1 MQVFLLKLSKYFIPL
16 LRSKGLSLEFN
27 NLPCKRP
34 RVLSI
39 NELFSP
45 KHNSPIT
52 VSLSVLFF
60 ESMKR
65 FLKKFTFF
73 LILALVLLIGAAAI
87 IAGFFEQQI
96 GRKLI
101 TEINR
106 QLDSELAVGDFELS
120 LLSGFPDAS
129 ANLHTVTLDDN
140 RKGTLME
147 ANNLSFRFGL
157 FSLFG
162 SNIKVHSVV
171 IEDGALFVH
180 IDKKGRSN
188 YDILKSGSEE
198 AEGSDLSISLNEAE
212 LRDVE
217 VIYIDDRAQQEV
229 KLLVKDALA
238 SGEFSSEE
246 FSLVSFANLTSEFIE
261 LPDGRYLAG
270 KDLDYDA
277 QIKVNLATGVYE
289 LENVDVGIEQNRF
302 SADGT
307 ITTKKQGTHF
317 DLNLVSK
324 ESSLKTMIGLLP
336 ESYRDYLKDFKSSGK
351 FVVTAKIDGVLDQK
365 RSPDMKVD
373 FKLTDGRISGPRLAH
388 SLKDVNFTAAFDN
401 SKKAKSVIEI
411 ADFKGYFNR
420 ELIQSKLKVSNLDDP
435 LIDFTVDGVL
445 PLASVHGLLDHPAI
459 KSGDGEIEIKN
470 FRLKGKYKDMLS
482 PSRIG
487 RVKTSG
493 VLEFDDAEL
502 KINKEKMVID
512 KGIIKL
518 IDNSMILKD
527 VEVEGAGSKFELDGK
542 FVNFLPVLFA
552 DLKNTKNAELKFKS
566 NLKADALDLDRL
578 IKMTKTDIEESV
590 VSRSVI
596 DSIHVE
602 ENLRLERFTKLLK
615 GSFNAKVKK
624 FNHNYIEGENFKG
637 VIDFENNEM
646 SIKGSTDAMD
656 GRFVLDGKMFF
667 EDRPYLEGKF
677 ICEQVDVQEFFRQ
690 SENFGQQVMQ
700 YRHVRGDMNA
710 KLAFSAKWAPD
721 GTFLYDDLRVYGDV
735 DIENGELYNFELFY
749 DFATYV
755 KLKDLKHIKF
765 TRLHNLFEIR
775 KSRLYIPAMFMQ
787 SNALNLTLSGEHRF
801 DNNFNYNIKIN
812 AGQVLF
818 SKFKKYNPDKRP
830 HKAKR
835 KGWFNL
841 YYRVFGNIE
850 KYKTKSDKKSV
861 KQNFSRSDRRKKT
874 IQKKLEAAFGKK
886 IATIDEP
893 KDWEDKSP
901 SDLDPDE
908 TTDDPEFIEGFTENG
923 EFLEET
929 VNIPGQPNN
938 NLPKP
943 KKKPN
948 AKDPVIPE
956 PDLGEEEDEFIEF
969 DPDGR

>member
-1 MQVFLLKLSKYFIPL
+1 
-16 LRSKGLSLEFN
+16 
-27 NLPCKRP
+27 
-34 RVLSI
+34 
-39 NELFSP
+39 
-45 KHNSPIT
+45 
-52 VSLSVLFF
+52 
-60 ESMKR
+60 MKR
-65 FLKKFTFF
+65 FVKKFTLF
-73 LILALVLLIGAAAI
+73 LIVALFLLIGTAAI

-106 QLDSELAVGDFELS
+106 QLDAELAVGDFELS
-120 LLSGFPDAS
+120 LLSGFPNAS

-147 ANNLSFRFGL
+147 AANLSFRFGL

-162 SNIKVHSVV
+162 SNIKVHSMV

-180 IDKKGRSN
+180 IDKKGRGN
-188 YDILKSGSEE
+188 YDILKKGTETDEEDSGSE
-198 AEGSDLSISLNEAE
+198 LSISLNEAE

-217 VIYIDDRAQQEV
+217 LIYVDDRAEQEV
-229 KLLVKDALA
+229 KMLVKDALA

-246 FSLVSFANLTSEFIE
+246 FSLVSFANLESEFIE
-261 LPDGRYLAG
+261 LPEGRYLAG
-270 KDLDYDA
+270 KNLDYDA

-302 SADGT
+302 SVDGT
-307 ITTKKQGTHF
+307 ITNKKQGTHF

-336 ESYRDYLKDFKSSGK
+336 EGYQDYLKGFNISGK

-365 RSPDMKVD
+365 RTPDMKVD
-373 FKLTDGRISGPRLAH
+373 FKLTDGRISGPKLAH

-401 SKKAKSVIEI
+401 SKKAKSIIEI

-435 LIDFTVDGVL
+435 YVDFTVDGVL

-470 FRLKGKYKDMLS
+470 FRLKGKYNDMLS

-502 KINKEKMVID
+502 KINKEKIIVD
-512 KGIIKL
+512 KGIVKL

-527 VEVEGAGSKFELDGK
+527 VEVEGAGSNFELDGK

-552 DLKNTKNAELKFKS
+552 DLENTKNAELIFQS

-578 IKMTKTDIEESV
+578 IRMTKTEIEGSI

-615 GSFNAKVKK
+615 GSFNAEVKK
-624 FNHNYIEGENFKG
+624 FNHNYIQGEKFKG
-637 VIDFENNEM
+637 VIEFENNEM
-646 SIKGSTDAMD
+646 SIKGSTNAMD

-667 EDRPYLEGKF
+667 KDRPYLEGKF

-690 SENFGQQVMQ
+690 AENFGQEVLQ

-710 KLAFSAKWAPD
+710 KMAFSAKWAPD

-735 DIENGELYNFELFY
+735 DIENGELYNFEMFY

-841 YYRVFGNIE
+841 YYRVYGNIE

-861 KQNFSRSDRRKKT
+861 KQNFAKSDRRKRT

-886 IATIDEP
+886 IATINEP
-893 KDWEDKSP
+893 KAWEDKSP
-901 SDLDPDE
+901 NEVDIEEP
-908 TTDDPEFIEGFTENG
+908 TDDPEFIEGFTENG

-929 VNIPGQPNN
+929 VHIPSQAE
-938 NLPKP
+938 K
-943 KKKPN
+943 KKKP
-948 AKDPVIPE
+948 APKKPEIPE
-956 PDLGEEEDEFIEF
+956 PDLDEEEEFIEF
-969 DPDGR
+969 DPDGD

>member
-1 MQVFLLKLSKYFIPL
+1 
-16 LRSKGLSLEFN
+16 
-27 NLPCKRP
+27 
-34 RVLSI
+34 
-39 NELFSP
+39 
-45 KHNSPIT
+45 
-52 VSLSVLFF
+52 
-60 ESMKR
+60 MKR
-65 FLKKFTFF
+65 FFKKFLLF
-73 LILALVLLIGAAAI
+73 LIVILVLLIGTAAV

-101 TEINR
+101 SEINR
-106 QLDSELAVGDFELS
+106 QLDAELAVGDFELS

-129 ANLHTVTLDDN
+129 ANLNTVTLDDN

-147 ANNLSFRFGL
+147 ADNLSFRFGL

-171 IEDGALFVH
+171 IEDGALFIH
-180 IDKKGRSN
+180 IDKKGRAN
-188 YDILKSGSEE
+188 YDILKKGAEETEDAATGSE
-198 AEGSDLSISLNEAE
+198 LSISLNEAE

-217 VIYIDDRAQQEV
+217 VIYVDDRARQEV

-246 FSLVSFANLTSEFIE
+246 FSLTSFASLKSEFIE
-261 LPDGRYLAG
+261 LSDGRYFAG
-270 KDLDYDA
+270 KNLDYDA
-277 QIKVNLATGVYE
+277 KIKVNLATGVYE

-302 SADGT
+302 SVDGT
-307 ITTKKQGTHF
+307 VVTTETKGSHF
-317 DLNLVSK
+317 DLKLVSK

-336 ESYRDYLKDFKSSGK
+336 ESYREYLKDFKSSGK
-351 FVVTAKIDGVLDQK
+351 FVVTASIDGVLDQK
-365 RSPDMKVD
+365 RTPDMKVD

-401 SKKAKSVIEI
+401 SKKAKSVFEI

-435 LIDFTVDGVL
+435 FIDFTVDGVL

-459 KSGDGEIEIKN
+459 KDGDGEIEIKN
-470 FRLKGKYKDMLS
+470 FRLKGKYNDMIN
-482 PSRIG
+482 PARIG

-518 IDNSMILKD
+518 IDNSMILKE
-527 VEVEGAGSKFELDGK
+527 VELEGAGSDLVLDGK

-552 DLKNTKNAELKFKS
+552 DLENTKNAELIFQS
-566 NLKADALDLDRL
+566 NLEADALDLDRL

-602 ENLRLERFTKLLK
+602 ENMRLERFTKLLK
-615 GSFNAKVKK
+615 GSFNAKIKK
-624 FNHNYIEGENFKG
+624 FNHNYIAGENFKG
-637 VIDFENNEM
+637 VIEFENNEM

-667 EDRPYLEGKF
+667 KDRPYLEGKF

-690 SENFGQQVMQ
+690 AENFGQEVLQ
-700 YRHVRGDMNA
+700 YRHVRGEMNA
-710 KLAFSAKWAPD
+710 KMAFSAKWAPD

-830 HKAKR
+830 QKAKR

-841 YYRVFGNIE
+841 YYRVFGNID

-861 KQNFSRSDRRKKT
+861 KQNFTKSDRRKKK
-874 IQKKLEAAFGKK
+874 IEKKLKAAFGKNV
-886 IATIDEP
+886 ATIEEP
-893 KDWEDKSP
+893 KEWKDSSGTN
-901 SDLDPDE
+901 SDYTDD

-929 VNIPGQPNN
+929 VIMPKEKSEIANPPDKKK
-938 NLPKP
+938 PKP
-943 KKKPN
+943 KQ
-948 AKDPVIPE
+948 PVIPE
-956 PDLGEEEDEFIEF
+956 PDLGEEEEFIEF
-969 DPDGR
+969 EPDGK

>member
-1 MQVFLLKLSKYFIPL
+1 MIVA
-16 LRSKGLSLEFN
+16 
-27 NLPCKRP
+27 
-34 RVLSI
+34 
-39 NELFSP
+39 
-45 KHNSPIT
+45 
-52 VSLSVLFF
+52 
-60 ESMKR
+60 
-65 FLKKFTFF
+65 
-73 LILALVLLIGAAAI
+73 LALLIGIAAI

-106 QLDSELAVGDFELS
+106 QLDAELAVGDFELS

-140 RKGTLME
+140 RKGTLIE

-180 IDKKGRSN
+180 IDKKGRAN
-188 YDILKSGSEE
+188 YDILKKETEEIEGETTGSE
-198 AEGSDLSISLNEAE
+198 LSISLNEAE

-229 KLLVKDALA
+229 KLLVNDALA

-246 FSLVSFANLTSEFIE
+246 FSLTSFANLKSEFIE
-261 LPDGRYLAG
+261 LSDGRYLAG
-270 KDLDYDA
+270 KNLDYDA
-277 QIKVNLATGVYE
+277 KIKVNLAAGVYE
-289 LENVDVGIEQNRF
+289 LENVDVGIEENRF
-302 SADGT
+302 KVDGT
-307 ITTKKQGTHF
+307 VVTTEKKGTHF

-336 ESYRDYLKDFKSSGK
+336 ESYRNYLKDFKSSGK
-351 FVVTAKIDGVLDQK
+351 FIVTAKIDGVLDQK
-365 RSPDMKVD
+365 QTPDMKVD
-373 FKLTDGRISGPRLAH
+373 FKLTDGRISGPKLGH

-401 SKKAKSVIEI
+401 SKKAKSVFEI

-435 LIDFTVDGVL
+435 YIDFTVDGVL

-470 FRLKGKYKDMLS
+470 FRLKGKYNDMIN
-482 PSRIG
+482 PARIR

-518 IDNSMILKD
+518 IDNSMILK
-527 VEVEGAGSKFELDGK
+527 EVKLEGAGSDLVLDGK

-552 DLKNTKNAELKFKS
+552 DLENTKNAELIFQS
-566 NLKADALDLDRL
+566 NLKADALDFDRL
-578 IKMTKTDIEESV
+578 IKMTKTDVEESI
-590 VSRSVI
+590 VSRSVM

-615 GSFNAKVKK
+615 GSFNAKIKK
-624 FNHNYIEGENFKG
+624 FNHNYIQGENFKG
-637 VIDFENNEM
+637 VIEFDNNEM

-667 EDRPYLEGKF
+667 KNKPYLEGKF

-690 SENFGQQVMQ
+690 AENFGQEVLQ
-700 YRHVRGDMNA
+700 YRHVRGEMNA
-710 KLAFSAKWAPD
+710 KMAFSAKWAPD

-735 DIENGELYNFELFY
+735 DIENGEMYNFELFY

-830 HKAKR
+830 QKAKR

-841 YYRVFGNIE
+841 YYRVYGNID
-850 KYKTKSDKKSV
+850 KYKTKSDKRSV
-861 KQNFSRSDRRKKT
+861 QQNFSKSDRRKRK

-893 KDWEDKSP
+893 EEWKDTGSASVD
-901 SDLDPDE
+901 SDD

-929 VNIPGQPNN
+929 VVM
-938 NLPKP
+938 PKDKKEEKPTP
-943 KKKPN
+943 KKKIKP
-948 AKDPVIPE
+948 KQPVIPE
-956 PDLGEEEDEFIEF
+956 PDLGEEEEEFIEF

>member
-1 MQVFLLKLSKYFIPL
+1 
-16 LRSKGLSLEFN
+16 
-27 NLPCKRP
+27 
-34 RVLSI
+34 
-39 NELFSP
+39 
-45 KHNSPIT
+45 
-52 VSLSVLFF
+52 
-60 ESMKR
+60 MKR
-65 FLKKFTFF
+65 FVKKFTLF
-73 LILALVLLIGAAAI
+73 LIVALFLLIGTAAI

-106 QLDSELAVGDFELS
+106 QLDAELAVGDFELS
-120 LLSGFPDAS
+120 LLSGFPNAS

-147 ANNLSFRFGL
+147 AANLSFRFGL

-162 SNIKVHSVV
+162 SNIKVHSMV

-180 IDKKGRSN
+180 IDKKGRVN
-188 YDILKSGSEE
+188 YDILKKGTETDEEDSGSE
-198 AEGSDLSISLNEAE
+198 LSISLNEAE

-217 VIYIDDRAQQEV
+217 LIYVDDRAEQEV
-229 KLLVKDALA
+229 KMLVKDALA

-246 FSLVSFANLTSEFIE
+246 FSLVSFANLESEFIE
-261 LPDGRYLAG
+261 LPEGRYLAG
-270 KDLDYDA
+270 KNLDYDA

-302 SADGT
+302 SVDGT
-307 ITTKKQGTHF
+307 ITNKKQGTHF

-336 ESYRDYLKDFKSSGK
+336 EGYQDYLKGFKSSGK

-365 RSPDMKVD
+365 RTPDMKVD
-373 FKLTDGRISGPRLAH
+373 FKLTDGRISGPKLAH

-401 SKKAKSVIEI
+401 SKKAKSIIEI

-435 LIDFTVDGVL
+435 YVDFTVDGVL

-470 FRLKGKYKDMLS
+470 FRLKGKYNDMLS

-502 KINKEKMVID
+502 KINKEKIIVD
-512 KGIIKL
+512 KGIVKL

-527 VEVEGAGSKFELDGK
+527 VEVEGAGSNFELDGK

-552 DLKNTKNAELKFKS
+552 DLENTKNAELIFQS

-578 IKMTKTDIEESV
+578 IRMTKTEIEGSI

-615 GSFNAKVKK
+615 GSFNAEVKK
-624 FNHNYIEGENFKG
+624 FNHNYIQGEKFKG
-637 VIDFENNEM
+637 VIEFENNEM
-646 SIKGSTDAMD
+646 SIKGSTNAMD

-667 EDRPYLEGKF
+667 KDRPYLEGKF

-690 SENFGQQVMQ
+690 AENFGQEVLQ

-710 KLAFSAKWAPD
+710 KMAFSAKWAPD

-735 DIENGELYNFELFY
+735 DIENGELYNFEMFY

-841 YYRVFGNIE
+841 YYRVYGNIE

-861 KQNFSRSDRRKKT
+861 KQNFAKSDRRKRT

-886 IATIDEP
+886 IATINEP
-893 KDWEDKSP
+893 KAWEDKSP
-901 SDLDPDE
+901 NELDIEEP
-908 TTDDPEFIEGFTENG
+908 TDDPEFIEGFTENG

-929 VNIPGQPNN
+929 VHIPSQAEKQPE
-938 NLPKP
+938 K
-943 KKKPN
+943 KKKP
-948 AKDPVIPE
+948 APKKTEIPE
-956 PDLGEEEDEFIEF
+956 PDLDEEEEFIEF
-969 DPDGR
+969 DPDGD

>member
-1 MQVFLLKLSKYFIPL
+1 
-16 LRSKGLSLEFN
+16 
-27 NLPCKRP
+27 
-34 RVLSI
+34 
-39 NELFSP
+39 
-45 KHNSPIT
+45 
-52 VSLSVLFF
+52 
-60 ESMKR
+60 MKR
-65 FLKKFTFF
+65 FVKKSLLF
-73 LILALVLLIGAAAI
+73 LIVALALLIGIAAI

-106 QLDSELAVGDFELS
+106 QLDAELAVGDFELS

-140 RKGTLME
+140 RKGTLIE

-180 IDKKGRSN
+180 IDKKGRAN
-188 YDILKSGSEE
+188 YDILKKETEEIEGETTGSE
-198 AEGSDLSISLNEAE
+198 LSISLNEAE

-229 KLLVKDALA
+229 KLLVNDALA

-246 FSLVSFANLTSEFIE
+246 FSLTSFANLKSEFIE
-261 LPDGRYLAG
+261 LSDGRYLAG
-270 KDLDYDA
+270 KNLDYDA
-277 QIKVNLATGVYE
+277 KIKVNLAAGVYE
-289 LENVDVGIEQNRF
+289 LENVDVGIEENRF
-302 SADGT
+302 KVDGT
-307 ITTKKQGTHF
+307 VVTTEKKGTHF

-336 ESYRDYLKDFKSSGK
+336 ESYRNYLKDFKSSGK
-351 FVVTAKIDGVLDQK
+351 FIVTAKIDGVLDQK
-365 RSPDMKVD
+365 QTPDMKVD
-373 FKLTDGRISGPRLAH
+373 FKLTDGRISGPKLGH

-401 SKKAKSVIEI
+401 SKKAKSVFEI

-435 LIDFTVDGVL
+435 YIDFTVDGVL

-470 FRLKGKYKDMLS
+470 FRLKGKYNDMIN
-482 PSRIG
+482 PARIR

-518 IDNSMILKD
+518 IDNSMILK
-527 VEVEGAGSKFELDGK
+527 EVKLEGAGSDLVLDGK

-552 DLKNTKNAELKFKS
+552 DLENTKNAELIFQS
-566 NLKADALDLDRL
+566 NLKADALDFDRL
-578 IKMTKTDIEESV
+578 IKMTKTDVEESI
-590 VSRSVI
+590 VSRSVM

-615 GSFNAKVKK
+615 GSFNAKIKK
-624 FNHNYIEGENFKG
+624 FNHNYIQGENFKG
-637 VIDFENNEM
+637 VIEFDNNEM

-667 EDRPYLEGKF
+667 KNKPYLEGKF

-690 SENFGQQVMQ
+690 AENFGQEVLQ
-700 YRHVRGDMNA
+700 YRHVRGEMNA
-710 KLAFSAKWAPD
+710 KMAFSAKWAPD

-735 DIENGELYNFELFY
+735 DIENGEMYNFELFY

-830 HKAKR
+830 QKAKR

-841 YYRVFGNIE
+841 YYRVYGNID
-850 KYKTKSDKKSV
+850 KYKTKSDKRSV
-861 KQNFSRSDRRKKT
+861 QQNFSKSDRRKRK

-893 KDWEDKSP
+893 EEWKDTGSASVD
-901 SDLDPDE
+901 SDD

-929 VNIPGQPNN
+929 VVM
-938 NLPKP
+938 PKDKKEEKPTP
-943 KKKPN
+943 KKKIKP
-948 AKDPVIPE
+948 KQPVIPE
-956 PDLGEEEDEFIEF
+956 PDLGEEEEEFIEF

>member
-1 MQVFLLKLSKYFIPL
+1 
-16 LRSKGLSLEFN
+16 
-27 NLPCKRP
+27 
-34 RVLSI
+34 
-39 NELFSP
+39 
-45 KHNSPIT
+45 
-52 VSLSVLFF
+52 
-60 ESMKR
+60 MKR
-65 FLKKFTFF
+65 FLKKFLLFS
-73 LILALVLLIGAAAI
+73 IVALALLIGIAAI

-106 QLDSELAVGDFELS
+106 QLDTELAVGDFELS
-120 LLSGFPDAS
+120 LLSGFPNAS

-180 IDKKGRSN
+180 IDKKGRAN
-188 YDILKSGSEE
+188 YDILKKGAEETEAEDTGSE
-198 AEGSDLSISLNEAE
+198 LSISLNEAE

-217 VIYIDDRAQQEV
+217 VIYVDDRAQQEI

-246 FSLVSFANLTSEFIE
+246 FSLTSFANLKSEFIE
-261 LPDGRYLAG
+261 LSDGRYLAG
-270 KDLDYDA
+270 KNLDYDA
-277 QIKVNLATGVYE
+277 NIKVNLATGVYE

-302 SADGT
+302 KVDGT
-307 ITTKKQGTHF
+307 VVTTETQGTHY

-351 FVVTAKIDGVLDQK
+351 FMVTAKIDGVLDKKQT
-365 RSPDMKVD
+365 PDVKVD
-373 FKLTDGRISGPRLAH
+373 FKLTNGRISGPRLAH

-401 SKKAKSVIEI
+401 SKKAKSVFEI

-435 LIDFTVDGVL
+435 YIDFTVDGVL

-459 KSGDGEIEIKN
+459 KGGDGEIEIKN
-470 FRLKGKYKDMLS
+470 FRLKGKYNDMIN
-482 PSRIG
+482 PNRIS

-502 KINKEKMVID
+502 RINKEKMVID

-518 IDNSMILKD
+518 IDNSMILKE
-527 VEVEGAGSKFELDGK
+527 VELEGAGSELVIDGK

-552 DLKNTKNAELKFKS
+552 DLENTKNAELIFKS
-566 NLKADALDLDRL
+566 NLKADALDFDRL

-590 VSRSVI
+590 VSRSVM

-615 GSFNAKVKK
+615 GSFNADIKK

-637 VIDFENNEM
+637 VIEFEKNEM

-667 EDRPYLEGKF
+667 KNRPYLEGKF

-690 SENFGQQVMQ
+690 AENFGQEVLQ
-700 YRHVRGDMNA
+700 YRHVRGEMNA

-735 DIENGELYNFELFY
+735 DIENGEMYNFELFY

-830 HKAKR
+830 QKAKR

-841 YYRVFGNIE
+841 YYRVFGNID

-861 KQNFSRSDRRKKT
+861 KQNFSKSDRRKKT
-874 IQKKLEAAFGKK
+874 IEKKLAAAFGKK
-886 IATIDEP
+886 IPTIDEP
-893 KDWEDKSP
+893 EEWKDTGSA
-901 SDLDPDE
+901 SSNMDE
-908 TTDDPEFIEGFTENG
+908 TTDDPEFIEGFTEDG

-929 VNIPGQPNN
+929 VVIPSNKSEKPGDKSAKPKDE
-938 NLPKP
+938 PKP
-943 KKKPN
+943 ITKKKIEP
-948 AKDPVIPE
+948 KKPVIPE
-956 PDLGEEEDEFIEF
+956 PDLGEEEFIEF
-969 DPDGR
+969 EPDGRR

>member
-1 MQVFLLKLSKYFIPL
+1 MIVA
-16 LRSKGLSLEFN
+16 
-27 NLPCKRP
+27 
-34 RVLSI
+34 
-39 NELFSP
+39 
-45 KHNSPIT
+45 
-52 VSLSVLFF
+52 
-60 ESMKR
+60 
-65 FLKKFTFF
+65 
-73 LILALVLLIGAAAI
+73 LALLIGIAAI

-106 QLDSELAVGDFELS
+106 QLDAELAVGDFELS
-120 LLSGFPDAS
+120 LLSGFPNAS

-140 RKGTLME
+140 RKGTLIE

-180 IDKKGRSN
+180 IDKKGRAN
-188 YDILKSGSEE
+188 YDILKKETEEIEGETTGSE
-198 AEGSDLSISLNEAE
+198 LSISLNEAE

-229 KLLVKDALA
+229 KLLVNDALA

-246 FSLVSFANLTSEFIE
+246 FSLTSFANLKSEFIE
-261 LPDGRYLAG
+261 LSDGRYLAG
-270 KDLDYDA
+270 KNLDYDA
-277 QIKVNLATGVYE
+277 KIKVNLAAGVYE
-289 LENVDVGIEQNRF
+289 LENVDVGIEENRF
-302 SADGT
+302 KVDGT
-307 ITTKKQGTHF
+307 VVTTEKKGTHF

-336 ESYRDYLKDFKSSGK
+336 ESYRNYLKDFKSSGK
-351 FVVTAKIDGVLDQK
+351 FIVTAKIDGVLDQK
-365 RSPDMKVD
+365 QTPDMKVD
-373 FKLTDGRISGPRLAH
+373 FKLTDGRISGPKLGH

-401 SKKAKSVIEI
+401 SKKAKSVFEI

-435 LIDFTVDGVL
+435 YIDFTVDGVL

-470 FRLKGKYKDMLS
+470 FRLKGKYNDMIN
-482 PSRIG
+482 PARIG

-518 IDNSMILKD
+518 IDNSMILK
-527 VEVEGAGSKFELDGK
+527 EVKLEGAGSDLVLDGK

-552 DLKNTKNAELKFKS
+552 DLENTKNAELIFQS
-566 NLKADALDLDRL
+566 NLKADALDFDRL
-578 IKMTKTDIEESV
+578 IKMTKTDVEESI
-590 VSRSVI
+590 VSRSVM

-615 GSFNAKVKK
+615 GSFNAKIKK
-624 FNHNYIEGENFKG
+624 FNHNYIQGENFKG
-637 VIDFENNEM
+637 VIEFDNNEM

-667 EDRPYLEGKF
+667 KNKPYLEGKF

-690 SENFGQQVMQ
+690 AENFGQEVLQ
-700 YRHVRGDMNA
+700 YRHVRGEMNA
-710 KLAFSAKWAPD
+710 KMAFSAKWAPD

-735 DIENGELYNFELFY
+735 DIENGEMYNFELFY

-830 HKAKR
+830 QKAKR

-841 YYRVFGNIE
+841 YYRVYGNID
-850 KYKTKSDKKSV
+850 KYKTKSDKRSV
-861 KQNFSRSDRRKKT
+861 QQNFSKSDRRKRK

-893 KDWEDKSP
+893 EEWKDTGSASVD
-901 SDLDPDE
+901 SDD

-929 VNIPGQPNN
+929 VVM
-938 NLPKP
+938 PKDKKEEKPTP
-943 KKKPN
+943 KKKIKP
-948 AKDPVIPE
+948 KQPVIPE
-956 PDLGEEEDEFIEF
+956 PDLGEEEEEFIEF

>member
-1 MQVFLLKLSKYFIPL
+1 
-16 LRSKGLSLEFN
+16 
-27 NLPCKRP
+27 
-34 RVLSI
+34 
-39 NELFSP
+39 
-45 KHNSPIT
+45 
-52 VSLSVLFF
+52 
-60 ESMKR
+60 MKR
-65 FLKKFTFF
+65 FLKKFLLFS
-73 LILALVLLIGAAAI
+73 IVALALLIGIAAI

-106 QLDSELAVGDFELS
+106 QLDTELAVGDFELS
-120 LLSGFPDAS
+120 LLSGFPNAS

-180 IDKKGRSN
+180 IDKKGRAN
-188 YDILKSGSEE
+188 YDILKKGAEETEAEDTGSE
-198 AEGSDLSISLNEAE
+198 LSISLNEAE

-217 VIYIDDRAQQEV
+217 VIYVDDRAQQEI

-246 FSLVSFANLTSEFIE
+246 FSLTSFANLKSEFIE
-261 LPDGRYLAG
+261 LSDGRYLAG
-270 KDLDYDA
+270 KNLDYDA
-277 QIKVNLATGVYE
+277 NIKVNLATGVYE

-302 SADGT
+302 KVDGT
-307 ITTKKQGTHF
+307 VVTTETQGTHY

-351 FVVTAKIDGVLDQK
+351 FMVTAKIDGVLDKKQT
-365 RSPDMKVD
+365 PDVKVD
-373 FKLTDGRISGPRLAH
+373 FKLTNGRISGPRLAH

-401 SKKAKSVIEI
+401 SKKAKSVFEI

-435 LIDFTVDGVL
+435 YIDFTVDGVL

-459 KSGDGEIEIKN
+459 KGGDGEIEIKN
-470 FRLKGKYKDMLS
+470 FRLKGKYNDMIN
-482 PSRIG
+482 PNRIS

-502 KINKEKMVID
+502 RINKEKMVID

-518 IDNSMILKD
+518 IDNSMILKE
-527 VEVEGAGSKFELDGK
+527 VELEGAGSELVIDGK

-552 DLKNTKNAELKFKS
+552 DLENTKNAELIFKS
-566 NLKADALDLDRL
+566 NLKADALDFDRL

-590 VSRSVI
+590 VSRSVM

-615 GSFNAKVKK
+615 GSFNADIKK

-637 VIDFENNEM
+637 VIEFEKNEM

-667 EDRPYLEGKF
+667 KNRPYLEGKF

-690 SENFGQQVMQ
+690 AENFGQEVLQ
-700 YRHVRGDMNA
+700 YRHVRGEMNA

-735 DIENGELYNFELFY
+735 DIENGEMYNFELFY

-830 HKAKR
+830 QKAKR

-841 YYRVFGNIE
+841 YYRVFGNID

-861 KQNFSRSDRRKKT
+861 KQNFSKSDRRKKT
-874 IQKKLEAAFGKK
+874 IEKKLAAAFGKK
-886 IATIDEP
+886 IPTIDEP
-893 KDWEDKSP
+893 EEWKDTGSA
-901 SDLDPDE
+901 SSNMDE
-908 TTDDPEFIEGFTENG
+908 TTDDPEFIEGFTEDG

-929 VNIPGQPNN
+929 VVIPSNKSEKPGDKSAKPKDE
-938 NLPKP
+938 PKP
-943 KKKPN
+943 ITKKKIEP
-948 AKDPVIPE
+948 KKPVIPE
-956 PDLGEEEDEFIEF
+956 PDLGEEEFIEF
-969 DPDGR
+969 

>member
-1 MQVFLLKLSKYFIPL
+1 
-16 LRSKGLSLEFN
+16 
-27 NLPCKRP
+27 
-34 RVLSI
+34 
-39 NELFSP
+39 
-45 KHNSPIT
+45 
-52 VSLSVLFF
+52 
-60 ESMKR
+60 MKR
-65 FLKKFTFF
+65 FFKKSLLF
-73 LILALVLLIGAAAI
+73 LIVALALLIGIAAI

-106 QLDSELAVGDFELS
+106 QLDAELAVGDFELS

-129 ANLHTVTLDDN
+129 ANLNTVTLDDN

-147 ANNLSFRFGL
+147 AGNLSFRFGL

-171 IEDGALFVH
+171 VEDGALFIH
-180 IDKKGRSN
+180 IDKRGRAN
-188 YDILKSGSEE
+188 YDILKKGTEEPAE
-198 AEGSDLSISLNEAE
+198 AEAGESKLSISLNEAE

-217 VIYIDDRAQQEV
+217 VIYIDDRAQQEI

-246 FSLVSFANLTSEFIE
+246 FSLVSFANLKSEFVE
-261 LPDGRYLAG
+261 LSDGRYLAG
-270 KDLDYDA
+270 KNLDYDA
-277 QIKVNLATGVYE
+277 EIKVNLATGVYE

-302 SADGT
+302 RVDGT
-307 ITTKKQGTHF
+307 VTTKKKGTHF

-336 ESYRDYLKDFKSSGK
+336 EGYRDYLKDFKSSGK
-351 FVVTAKIDGVLDQK
+351 FVVTAKIDGVLDEK
-365 RSPDMKVD
+365 KTPDMKVD
-373 FKLTDGRISGPRLAH
+373 FKLTDGRISGPRLGH

-401 SKKAKSVIEI
+401 SKKAKSIFEI

-435 LIDFTVDGVL
+435 NIDFTVDGVL
-445 PLASVHGLLDHPAI
+445 PLASVHGLLNHPAI
-459 KSGDGEIEIKN
+459 KDGDGEIEIKN
-470 FRLKGKYKDMLS
+470 FRLKGKYNDMIN
-482 PSRIG
+482 PNRIG

-493 VLEFDDAEL
+493 VIEFDDAEL

-527 VEVEGAGSKFELDGK
+527 VEIEGAGSKLELDGK

-552 DLKNTKNAELKFKS
+552 DLENTKNAKLIFQS

-578 IKMTKTDIEESV
+578 IKMTKTEVEASI

-602 ENLRLERFTKLLK
+602 ENLRLERITKLLK
-615 GSFNAKVKK
+615 GSFNADIKK
-624 FNHNYIEGENFKG
+624 FNHNYIKGEDFKG
-637 VIDFENNEM
+637 VIEFENNEM

-667 EDRPYLEGKF
+667 KNKPYLEGKF

-690 SENFGQQVMQ
+690 AENFGQEVLQ

-735 DIENGELYNFELFY
+735 DIENGEMYNFELFY

-841 YYRVFGNIE
+841 YYRVFGNID

-861 KQNFSRSDRRKKT
+861 KQNFTKSDRRKRK
-874 IQKKLEAAFGKK
+874 IEKKLEAAFGKK
-886 IATIDEP
+886 IAKVEEP
-893 KDWEDKSP
+893 KEWEDKSP
-901 SDLDPDE
+901 NEKDSDE

-929 VNIPGQPNN
+929 VIMPGDENDKKPDDSK
-938 NLPKP
+938 PAP
-943 KKKPN
+943 KKKPEPKKLP
-948 AKDPVIPE
+948 AIPE
-956 PDLGEEEDEFIEF
+956 PDLGEEEFIEF

>member
-1 MQVFLLKLSKYFIPL
+1 MKLYF
-16 LRSKGLSLEFN
+16 KTT
-27 NLPCKRP
+27 
-34 RVLSI
+34 SI
-39 NELFSP
+39 
-45 KHNSPIT
+45 HNSPIT
-52 VSLSVLFF
+52 ASPSVLFI

-65 FLKKFTFF
+65 FLKKFTLF
-73 LILALVLLIGAAAI
+73 LIVALVLLTCTAAV

-106 QLDSELAVGDFELS
+106 QLDAELAVGDFELS

-129 ANLHTVTLDDN
+129 ANLNTVTLDDN

-162 SNIKVHSVV
+162 SNIKVHSMV
-171 IEDGALFVH
+171 IEDGALFIH
-180 IDKKGRSN
+180 IDKKGRAN
-188 YDILKSGSEE
+188 YDILKK
-198 AEGSDLSISLNEAE
+198 GSDETEEEGDELSISLNEAE

-217 VIYIDDRAQQEV
+217 LIYIDDRAKQEV

-246 FSLVSFANLTSEFIE
+246 FSLTSFANLQSEFIE
-261 LPDGRYLAG
+261 LPEGRYLAG
-270 KDLDYDA
+270 NNLDYDA
-277 QIKVNLATGVYE
+277 EIKVNLATGVYE
-289 LENVDVGIEQNRF
+289 LQNVDIGIEENRF
-302 SADGT
+302 SVDGM

-324 ESSLKTMIGLLP
+324 ESSLKTMIELLP
-336 ESYRDYLKDFKSSGK
+336 EGYQNYLEGFKSSGK
-351 FVVTAKIDGVLDQK
+351 FVVTATIDGVLDQK
-365 RSPDMKVD
+365 QTPDMKVD
-373 FKLTDGRISGPRLAH
+373 FKLTDGRISGPKLGH

-401 SKKAKSVIEI
+401 SKKAKSVFEI

-420 ELIQSKLKVSNLDDP
+420 ELIQSKLKVSNLDNP
-435 LIDFTVDGVL
+435 YVDFTVDGVL

-470 FRLKGKYKDMLS
+470 FRLKGKYNDMIS

-502 KINKEKMVID
+502 KVNKEKLIID
-512 KGIIKL
+512 KGIVKL

-527 VEVEGAGSKFELDGK
+527 IEFEGAGSKLELDGK

-552 DLKNTKNAELKFKS
+552 DLENTKHAELIFQS

-578 IKMTKTDIEESV
+578 IRMTKTDIEGSV

-615 GSFNAKVKK
+615 GSFNAEVKK
-624 FNHNYIEGENFKG
+624 FNHNYIVGENFKG
-637 VIDFENNEM
+637 VIEFENNEM
-646 SIKGSTDAMD
+646 SLKGSTDAMD

-667 EDRPYLEGKF
+667 KDRPYLEGKF

-690 SENFGQQVMQ
+690 SENFGQEVMQ

-710 KLAFSAKWAPD
+710 KMAFSAKWAPD

-735 DIENGELYNFELFY
+735 DIVNGELYNFEMFY

-765 TRLHNLFEIR
+765 TKLHNLFEIR
-775 KSRLYIPAMFMQ
+775 KSRLYIPAMFLQ

-841 YYRVFGNIE
+841 YYRVYGNID

-861 KQNFSRSDRRKKT
+861 KQNFSKSDRRKRN
-874 IQKKLEAAFGKK
+874 IEKKLEAAFGKK

-893 KDWEDKSP
+893 KDWEDSSP
-901 SDLDPDE
+901 NETDTDE
-908 TTDDPEFIEGFTENG
+908 TSDDPEFIEGFTENG
-923 EFLEET
+923 EFLEE
-929 VNIPGQPNN
+929 NIKIPGQPKKQ
-938 NLPKP
+938 PEK
-943 KKKPN
+943 KKKPVP
-948 AKDPVIPE
+948 KEPKIPE
-956 PDLGEEEDEFIEF
+956 PDLGEEEEFIEF
-969 DPDGR
+969 DPDGRD

>member
-1 MQVFLLKLSKYFIPL
+1 
-16 LRSKGLSLEFN
+16 
-27 NLPCKRP
+27 
-34 RVLSI
+34 
-39 NELFSP
+39 
-45 KHNSPIT
+45 
-52 VSLSVLFF
+52 
-60 ESMKR
+60 MKR
-65 FLKKFTFF
+65 FFKKFSLF
-73 LILALVLLIGAAAI
+73 LIAALVLLIGIAAL

-101 TEINR
+101 SEINR
-106 QLDSELAVGDFELS
+106 QLDAELAVGDFELS

-129 ANLHTVTLDDN
+129 ANLQTVTLDDN

-171 IEDGALFVH
+171 IEDGAVFVH
-180 IDKKGRSN
+180 IDKKGRPN
-188 YDILKSGSEE
+188 YDILKKGSKE
-198 AEGSDLSISLNEAE
+198 AEEENSESELSISLNEAE
-212 LRDVE
+212 LQDVE
-217 VIYIDDRAQQEV
+217 IIYIDDRAKQEI
-229 KLLVKDALA
+229 KLMVKDALA
-238 SGEFSSEE
+238 SGEFSSES
-246 FSLVSFANLTSEFIE
+246 FSLVSFANLKSEFIE

-277 QIKVNLATGVYE
+277 EIKVNLATGVYE
-289 LENVDVGIEQNRF
+289 LENVDIGIEQNRF
-302 SADGT
+302 SVDGT
-307 ITTKKQGTHF
+307 ISSKKQGTHF
-317 DLNLVSK
+317 DLNLISK
-324 ESSLKTMIGLLP
+324 ESSLETMIGLLP
-336 ESYRDYLKDFKSSGK
+336 ENYRDYLQDFKSSGK
-351 FVVTAKIDGVLDQK
+351 FVVTAQIDGVLDKK
-365 RSPDMKVD
+365 RIPDMKVD
-373 FKLTDGRISGPRLAH
+373 FKLTDGRIRGSKLAH

-401 SKKAKSVIEI
+401 RKKAKSAFEI
-411 ADFKGYFNR
+411 TNFKGYFNR

-435 LIDFTVDGVL
+435 FIDFTIDGVL
-445 PLASVHGLLDHPAI
+445 PLASVYGLLDHPTI
-459 KSGDGEIEIKN
+459 KGGDGEIEIKN

-502 KINKEKMVID
+502 KINKEKMMID

-518 IDNSMILKD
+518 IDNSMVLKD
-527 VEVEGAGSKFELDGK
+527 VEIEGAGSKMELKGK

-552 DLKNTKNAELKFKS
+552 DLENTKHAELIFKS
-566 NLKADALDLDRL
+566 NLKAEALDLDRL

-596 DSIHVE
+596 DSIHVA
-602 ENLRLERFTKLLK
+602 ENMRWERFTKLLK
-615 GSFNAKVKK
+615 GSFNADIKK
-624 FNHNYIEGENFKG
+624 FNHNYIDGKNFKG
-637 VIDFENNEM
+637 VINFENNEM

-656 GRFVLDGKMFF
+656 GRFVLDGKVLF
-667 EDRPYLEGKF
+667 ENQPHLQGKF
-677 ICEQVDVQEFFRQ
+677 VCEQVDVQEFFRQ
-690 SENFGQQVMQ
+690 VENFGQEVLQ

-735 DIENGELYNFELFY
+735 DIEKGELYNFELFY
-749 DFATYV
+749 DFATFV

-801 DNNFNYNIKIN
+801 DNSFNYNIKIN

-841 YYRVFGNIE
+841 YYRVYGNID

-861 KQNFSRSDRRKKT
+861 KRNFSKSDRRKKT

-886 IATIDEP
+886 IVPIDEP
-893 KDWEDKSP
+893 EDWEDKSP
-901 SDLDPDE
+901 NDHTPDE

-923 EFLEET
+923 DFLEET
-929 VNIPGQPNN
+929 LKKPVD
-938 NLPKP
+938 PKEKEP
-943 KKKPN
+943 KSKKKP
-948 AKDPVIPE
+948 APKKPAIPE
-956 PDLGEEEDEFIEF
+956 PDLGEEEFIEF

>member
-1 MQVFLLKLSKYFIPL
+1 
-16 LRSKGLSLEFN
+16 
-27 NLPCKRP
+27 
-34 RVLSI
+34 
-39 NELFSP
+39 
-45 KHNSPIT
+45 
-52 VSLSVLFF
+52 
-60 ESMKR
+60 MKR
-65 FLKKFTFF
+65 FLKKFLLFS
-73 LILALVLLIGAAAI
+73 IVALALLIGIAAI

-106 QLDSELAVGDFELS
+106 QLDTELAVGDFELS
-120 LLSGFPDAS
+120 LLSGFPNAS

-180 IDKKGRSN
+180 IDKKGRAN
-188 YDILKSGSEE
+188 YDILKKGAEETEAEDTGSE
-198 AEGSDLSISLNEAE
+198 LSISLNEAE

-217 VIYIDDRAQQEV
+217 VIYVDDRAQQEI

-246 FSLVSFANLTSEFIE
+246 FSLTSFANLKSEFIE
-261 LPDGRYLAG
+261 LSDGRYLAG
-270 KDLDYDA
+270 KNLDYDA
-277 QIKVNLATGVYE
+277 NIKVNLATGVYE

-302 SADGT
+302 KVDGT
-307 ITTKKQGTHF
+307 VVTTETQGTHY

-351 FVVTAKIDGVLDQK
+351 FMVTAKIDGVLDKKQT
-365 RSPDMKVD
+365 PDVKVD
-373 FKLTDGRISGPRLAH
+373 FKLTNGRISGPRLAH

-401 SKKAKSVIEI
+401 SKKAKSVFEI

-435 LIDFTVDGVL
+435 YIDFTVDGVL

-459 KSGDGEIEIKN
+459 KGGDGEIEIKN
-470 FRLKGKYKDMLS
+470 FRLKGKYNDMIN
-482 PSRIG
+482 PNRIS

-502 KINKEKMVID
+502 RINKEKMVID

-518 IDNSMILKD
+518 IDNSMILKE
-527 VEVEGAGSKFELDGK
+527 VELEGAGSELVIDGK

-552 DLKNTKNAELKFKS
+552 DLENTKNAELIFKS
-566 NLKADALDLDRL
+566 NLKADALDFDRL

-590 VSRSVI
+590 VSRSVM

-615 GSFNAKVKK
+615 GSFNADIKK

-637 VIDFENNEM
+637 VIKFEKNEM

-667 EDRPYLEGKF
+667 KNRPYLEGKF

-690 SENFGQQVMQ
+690 AENFGQEVLQ
-700 YRHVRGDMNA
+700 YRHVRGEMNA

-735 DIENGELYNFELFY
+735 DIENGEMYNFELFY

-830 HKAKR
+830 QKAKR

-841 YYRVFGNIE
+841 YYRVFGNID

-861 KQNFSRSDRRKKT
+861 KQNFSKSDRRKKT
-874 IQKKLEAAFGKK
+874 IEKKLAAAFGKK
-886 IATIDEP
+886 IPTIDEP
-893 KDWEDKSP
+893 EEWKDTGSA
-901 SDLDPDE
+901 SSNMDE
-908 TTDDPEFIEGFTENG
+908 TTDDPEFIEGFTEDG

-929 VNIPGQPNN
+929 VVIPSNKSEKPGDKSAKPKDE
-938 NLPKP
+938 PKP
-943 KKKPN
+943 ITKKKIEP
-948 AKDPVIPE
+948 KKPVIPE
-956 PDLGEEEDEFIEF
+956 PDLGEEEFIEF
-969 DPDGR
+969 EPDGRR

>member
-1 MQVFLLKLSKYFIPL
+1 
-16 LRSKGLSLEFN
+16 
-27 NLPCKRP
+27 
-34 RVLSI
+34 
-39 NELFSP
+39 
-45 KHNSPIT
+45 
-52 VSLSVLFF
+52 
-60 ESMKR
+60 MKR
-65 FLKKFTFF
+65 FVKKSLLF
-73 LILALVLLIGAAAI
+73 LIVALVLLVGTAAI

-101 TEINR
+101 AEINR
-106 QLDSELAVGDFELS
+106 QLDAELAVGDFELS

-171 IEDGALFVH
+171 IEDGALFIH
-180 IDKKGRSN
+180 IDKKGRTN
-188 YDILKSGSEE
+188 YDILKKVTDESEVETSGSE
-198 AEGSDLSISLNEAE
+198 LSISLNEAE

-217 VIYIDDRAQQEV
+217 LIYIDDRAQQEF

-246 FSLVSFANLTSEFIE
+246 FSLTSFANLKSEFIE
-261 LPDGRYLAG
+261 LSDGRYLAG
-270 KDLDYDA
+270 KNLDYDA
-277 QIKVNLATGVYE
+277 KIKVNLATGVYE

-302 SADGT
+302 SVDGT
-307 ITTKKQGTHF
+307 VVTTETKGTHF
-317 DLNLVSK
+317 DLKLVSR
-324 ESSLKTMIGLLP
+324 ESSLATMIGLLP

-351 FVVTAKIDGVLDQK
+351 FVVTAKIDGVLDKK
-365 RSPDMKVD
+365 RTPDMKVD
-373 FKLTDGRISGPRLAH
+373 FKLTNGRISGPRLAH

-401 SKKAKSVIEI
+401 SKKAKSIFEI

-435 LIDFTVDGVL
+435 DIDFTVDGVL

-470 FRLKGKYKDMLS
+470 FRLKGKYNDMIN

-518 IDNSMILKD
+518 IDNSMILKE
-527 VEVEGAGSKFELDGK
+527 VEIEGAGSDLVLDGK

-552 DLKNTKNAELKFKS
+552 DLENTKNAELIFQS
-566 NLKADALDLDRL
+566 NLNARALDLDRL
-578 IKMTKTDIEESV
+578 IRMTKTDIEGSV
-590 VSRSVI
+590 VSRSVM

-615 GSFNAKVKK
+615 GSFNAKIKK

-637 VIDFENNEM
+637 VIEFENNEM

-656 GRFVLDGKMFF
+656 GRFVMDGKMFF
-667 EDRPYLEGKF
+667 KGRPYLEGKF

-690 SENFGQQVMQ
+690 AENFGQEVLQ
-700 YRHVRGDMNA
+700 YRHVRGEMNA

-735 DIENGELYNFELFY
+735 DIENGEMYNFELFY

-801 DNNFNYNIKIN
+801 DNSFNYNIKIN

-830 HKAKR
+830 QKAKR

-841 YYRVFGNIE
+841 YYRVFGNID

-861 KQNFSRSDRRKKT
+861 KQNFAKSDRRKKT
-874 IQKKLEAAFGKK
+874 IEKKLEAAFGKK
-886 IATIDEP
+886 IPTIDEP
-893 KDWEDKSP
+893 EEWKDTGTASIDK
-901 SDLDPDE
+901 DE

-929 VNIPGQPNN
+929 VV
-938 NLPKP
+938 LPKDKAVKP
-943 KKKPN
+943 EDKPALKKKPEP
-948 AKDPVIPE
+948 KKPVVPE
-956 PDLGEEEDEFIEF
+956 PDLGEEEEFIEF
-969 DPDGR
+969 DPDGRR

>member
-1 MQVFLLKLSKYFIPL
+1 
-16 LRSKGLSLEFN
+16 
-27 NLPCKRP
+27 
-34 RVLSI
+34 
-39 NELFSP
+39 
-45 KHNSPIT
+45 
-52 VSLSVLFF
+52 
-60 ESMKR
+60 MKR
-65 FLKKFTFF
+65 FFKKFLLF
-73 LILALVLLIGAAAI
+73 LIVILVLLIGTAAV

-101 TEINR
+101 SEINR
-106 QLDSELAVGDFELS
+106 QLDAELAVGDFELS

-129 ANLHTVTLDDN
+129 ANLNTVTLDDN

-147 ANNLSFRFGL
+147 ADNLSFRFGL

-171 IEDGALFVH
+171 IEDGALFIH
-180 IDKKGRSN
+180 IDKKGRAN
-188 YDILKSGSEE
+188 YDILKKGAEETEDAATGSE
-198 AEGSDLSISLNEAE
+198 LSISLNEAE

-217 VIYIDDRAQQEV
+217 VIYVDDRARQEV

-246 FSLVSFANLTSEFIE
+246 FSLTSFASLKSEFIE
-261 LPDGRYLAG
+261 LSDGRYFAG
-270 KDLDYDA
+270 KNLDYDA
-277 QIKVNLATGVYE
+277 KIKVNLATGVYE

-302 SADGT
+302 SVDGT
-307 ITTKKQGTHF
+307 VVTTETKGSHF
-317 DLNLVSK
+317 DLKLVSK

-336 ESYRDYLKDFKSSGK
+336 ESYREYLKDFKSSGK
-351 FVVTAKIDGVLDQK
+351 FVVTASIDGVLDQK
-365 RSPDMKVD
+365 RTPDMKVD

-401 SKKAKSVIEI
+401 SKKAKSVFEI

-435 LIDFTVDGVL
+435 FIDFTVDGVL

-459 KSGDGEIEIKN
+459 KDGDGEIEIKN
-470 FRLKGKYKDMLS
+470 FRLKGKYYDMIN
-482 PSRIG
+482 PARIG

-518 IDNSMILKD
+518 IDNSMILKE
-527 VEVEGAGSKFELDGK
+527 VELEGAGSDLVLDGK

-552 DLKNTKNAELKFKS
+552 DLENTKNAELIFQS
-566 NLKADALDLDRL
+566 NLEADALDLDRL

-602 ENLRLERFTKLLK
+602 ENMRLERFTKLLK
-615 GSFNAKVKK
+615 GSFNAKIKK
-624 FNHNYIEGENFKG
+624 FDHNYIAGENFKG
-637 VIDFENNEM
+637 VIEFENNEM

-667 EDRPYLEGKF
+667 KDRPYLEGKF

-690 SENFGQQVMQ
+690 AENFGQEVLQ
-700 YRHVRGDMNA
+700 YRHVRGEMNA
-710 KLAFSAKWAPD
+710 KMAFSAKWAPD

-830 HKAKR
+830 QKAKR

-841 YYRVFGNIE
+841 YYRVFGNID

-861 KQNFSRSDRRKKT
+861 KQNFTKSDRRKKT
-874 IQKKLEAAFGKK
+874 IEKKLKAAFGGSV
-886 IATIDEP
+886 ATIDEP
-893 KDWEDKSP
+893 KEWKDSGTSSNDT
-901 SDLDPDE
+901 DE

-929 VNIPGQPNN
+929 VIMPKDKSETANPPDKKK
-938 NLPKP
+938 PKP
-943 KKKPN
+943 KQ
-948 AKDPVIPE
+948 PVIPE
-956 PDLGEEEDEFIEF
+956 PDLGEEEEFIEF
-969 DPDGR
+969 EPDGK

>member
-1 MQVFLLKLSKYFIPL
+1 
-16 LRSKGLSLEFN
+16 
-27 NLPCKRP
+27 
-34 RVLSI
+34 
-39 NELFSP
+39 
-45 KHNSPIT
+45 
-52 VSLSVLFF
+52 
-60 ESMKR
+60 MKR
-65 FLKKFTFF
+65 FFKKFLLF
-73 LILALVLLIGAAAI
+73 LIVILVLLIGTAAV

-101 TEINR
+101 SEINR
-106 QLDSELAVGDFELS
+106 QLDAELAVGDFELS

-129 ANLHTVTLDDN
+129 ANLNTVTLDDN

-147 ANNLSFRFGL
+147 ADNLSFRFGL

-171 IEDGALFVH
+171 IEDGALFIH
-180 IDKKGRSN
+180 IDKKGRAN
-188 YDILKSGSEE
+188 YDILKKGAEETEDAATSSE
-198 AEGSDLSISLNEAE
+198 LSISLNEAE

-217 VIYIDDRAQQEV
+217 VIYVDDRARQEV

-246 FSLVSFANLTSEFIE
+246 FSLTSFASLKSEFIE
-261 LPDGRYLAG
+261 LSDGRYFAG
-270 KDLDYDA
+270 KNLDYDA
-277 QIKVNLATGVYE
+277 KIKVNLATGVYE

-302 SADGT
+302 SVDGT
-307 ITTKKQGTHF
+307 VVTTETKGSHF
-317 DLNLVSK
+317 DLKLVSK

-336 ESYRDYLKDFKSSGK
+336 ESYREYLKDFKSSGK
-351 FVVTAKIDGVLDQK
+351 FVVTASIDGVLDQK
-365 RSPDMKVD
+365 RTPDMKVD

-401 SKKAKSVIEI
+401 SKKAKSVFEI

-435 LIDFTVDGVL
+435 FIDFTVDGVL

-459 KSGDGEIEIKN
+459 KDGDGEIEIKN
-470 FRLKGKYKDMLS
+470 FRLKGKYNDMIN
-482 PSRIG
+482 PARIG

-518 IDNSMILKD
+518 IDNSMILKE
-527 VEVEGAGSKFELDGK
+527 VELEGAGSDLVLDGK

-552 DLKNTKNAELKFKS
+552 DLENTKNAELIFQS
-566 NLKADALDLDRL
+566 NLEADALDLDRL

-602 ENLRLERFTKLLK
+602 ENMRLERFTKLLK
-615 GSFNAKVKK
+615 GSFNAKIKK
-624 FNHNYIEGENFKG
+624 FNHNYIAGENFKG
-637 VIDFENNEM
+637 VIEFENNEM

-667 EDRPYLEGKF
+667 KDRPYLEGKF

-690 SENFGQQVMQ
+690 AENFGQEVLQ
-700 YRHVRGDMNA
+700 YRHVRGEMNA
-710 KLAFSAKWAPD
+710 KMAFSAKWAPD

-830 HKAKR
+830 QKAKR

-841 YYRVFGNIE
+841 YYRVFGNID

-861 KQNFSRSDRRKKT
+861 KQNFTKSDRRKKK
-874 IQKKLEAAFGKK
+874 IEKKLKAAFGKNV
-886 IATIDEP
+886 ATIEEP
-893 KDWEDKSP
+893 KEWKDSSGTN
-901 SDLDPDE
+901 SDYTDD

-929 VNIPGQPNN
+929 VIMPKDKSETANPPDKKK
-938 NLPKP
+938 PKP
-943 KKKPN
+943 KQ
-948 AKDPVIPE
+948 PVIPE
-956 PDLGEEEDEFIEF
+956 PDLGEEEEFIEF
-969 DPDGR
+969 EPDGK